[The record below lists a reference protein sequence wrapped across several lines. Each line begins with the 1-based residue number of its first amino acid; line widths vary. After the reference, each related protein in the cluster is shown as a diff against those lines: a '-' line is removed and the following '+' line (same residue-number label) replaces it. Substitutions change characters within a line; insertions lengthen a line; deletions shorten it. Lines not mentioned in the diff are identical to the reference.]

1 MIDDEKIRLQIER
14 DKALFLIVM
23 GIFFIAMGVIGLILF
38 TKIAML

>member
-23 GIFFIAMGVIGLILF
+23 GIFFIVMGVIGLILF
-38 TKIAML
+38 AKIDML